1 MANYYHTA
9 TTATKVLAGA
19 GTSVTLIAVNVGTGA
34 VSGVLTIYDGQDATG
49 TVVATID
56 ASAKGSYWFGGVRLP
71 AGLYVALSGGNADV
85 TVTFG

>member
-9 TTATKVLAGA
+9 ATATKKLADA
-19 GTSVTLIAVNVGTGA
+19 GTSVTLVAINVNTGA
-34 VSGVLTIYDGQDATG
+34 ASAVLTVYDGVDATG

-71 AGLYVALSGGNADV
+71 AGLCVVLSGGTADV